1 MAAKIDYGLI
11 APAGISRML
20 DLGNYVRQ
28 RGLRHRCL
36 NWFQSVRSHFSD
48 KVLLDVTLAIVAIN
62 GRNRL
67 AVSFRALPRSYT
79 RDKISTP
86 AEVV

>member
-1 MAAKIDYGLI
+1 MAARIDYGRI

-20 DLGNYVRQ
+20 DLENYVRQ
-28 RGLRHRCL
+28 CGLETRCL

-48 KVLLDVTLAIVAIN
+48 KVLLNLTLAIVAIN
-62 GRNRL
+62 GWNRL